1 MSSKR
6 LNDNNLNTKTSFFNV
21 CDTLARKHKTCLSSV
36 LGLTFVWPAPLPHQH
51 GPADCGRK
59 WAPSQEC
66 SSQAT
71 QETSQ
76 KWKIRLFLTGTDTQR
91 RTVVPKLVC
100 GRKVGQDRTAVQRCV
115 CERSTG
121 EKELRVWYPHIC
133 RYLKKMTYFSLYWG
147 GKWGLAEGWT
157 YTLLAVR
164 QRWPLLLWNRYSIDS
179 FQFGPQIAGNTSTIA
194 EKQPQLLRSLPVNC
208 PLLYAMFIQ
217 PHPHNRI

>member
-21 CDTLARKHKTCLSSV
+21 CDTLAWKHKTCLSTV
-36 LGLTFVWPAPLPHQH
+36 LGLTSVWPAPLPHQH
-51 GPADCGRK
+51 GPADCSRK
-59 WAPSQEC
+59 WARSQEC

-91 RTVVPKLVC
+91 RTVVPKLLC
-100 GRKVGQDRTAVQRCV
+100 GRSGAEQNRCAAV

-133 RYLKKMTYFSLYWG
+133 RYLKRMTYFSLYWG

-164 QRWPLLLWNRYSIDS
+164 QRWPLLL
-179 FQFGPQIAGNTSTIA
+179 
-194 EKQPQLLRSLPVNC
+194 
-208 PLLYAMFIQ
+208 
-217 PHPHNRI
+217 